1 MFFLDLDKNLKP
13 QIMKK
18 AILIFILSLSFQY
31 GFSNDRDKVLN
42 HARELKESKNYS
54 QAVKEYISY
63 IKMFKNEA
71 VNLKDIY
78 FEVANCYFL
87 NKKNFKAFKVIKE
100 TISRYGATK
109 EDLET
114 STVLDKKLFEVA
126 WAEIYPEY
134 TALRKKFINR
144 LNNVDVYIENNKVEL
159 IEKK

>member
-1 MFFLDLDKNLKP
+1 
-13 QIMKK
+13 MKK
-18 AILIFILSLSFQY
+18 ILLIVILSLSFQL

-42 HARELKESKNYS
+42 QARELKESKNYK
-54 QAVKEYISY
+54 QAIKEYITY

-87 NKKNFKAFKVIKE
+87 DKNNFKAFKVIKE

-126 WAEIYPEY
+126 WSEIYPEY
-134 TALRKKFINR
+134 TALRKQFIKR
-144 LNNVDVYIENNKVEL
+144 LSNVDVYVENNKVEL

>member
-1 MFFLDLDKNLKP
+1 
-13 QIMKK
+13 MKK
-18 AILIFILSLSFQY
+18 IILIIILGLSIQL

-54 QAVKEYISY
+54 KAIKEYVSY

-87 NKKNFKAFKVIKE
+87 DKNNFRAFKVIKE

-109 EDLET
+109 EDLES
-114 STVLDKKLFEVA
+114 STVLDKQLFEVA
-126 WAEIYPEY
+126 WAEIVHEY
-134 TALRKKFINR
+134 TDLRKQFIKR
-144 LNNVDVYIENNKVEL
+144 LSNVDVYVENNKVEL
-159 IEKK
+159 EGKK